1 MKFLKENSYD
11 IIKLYITQI
20 GIAIFSFMIYTAA
33 GMISSDSTVS
43 QTILVIVSL
52 FSTGFFF
59 ALLYCSA
66 WEWGGKDKIRCDAG
80 KSNVSPLRGM
90 YMSIYA
96 NVLNFFLTV
105 STIICSLFCIAGKSA
120 FFESFGGVCGVIY
133 RFTAMMYH
141 GVVRVISL
149 SITTENLPPFWLT
162 EAIGFLVCSLLAV
175 AVTQFGY
182 AMGRNE
188 RKIFKSLGNNK
199 KYE

>member
-33 GMISSDSTVS
+33 GMISKDSTVS
-43 QTILVIVSL
+43 STILVIVSL

-66 WEWGGKDKIRCDAG
+66 WEWGGKDKIRQDAG
-80 KSNVSPLRGM
+80 KTNISTLRGM
-90 YMSIYA
+90 FMSLWA
-96 NVLNFFLTV
+96 NALNFFLTCA
-105 STIICSLFCIAGKSA
+105 TMICAAVCMNTRGGFA
-120 FFESFGGVCGVIY
+120 ETFGGLCGVLY

-141 GVVRVISL
+141 GIVRVISL
-149 SITTENLPPFWLT
+149 AITAADQPSFWFT
-162 EAIGFLVCSLLAV
+162 EAAGFFICSLLCVV
-175 AVTQFGY
+175 ATQFGY
-182 AMGRNE
+182 IMGRNE
-188 RKIFKSLGNNK
+188 KKIFNFKSNK